1 LFIGYERYLAARA
14 LARHWRMLKQLPS
27 AMMSRSHPKGRWHK
41 AGRLGEMA
49 RDFPVLGLGAMESLF
64 SLRQLAELT
73 DQDPQGVM
81 FCDPGEDG
89 LASLRWFDL
98 WRYLPYDLLRK
109 VDVASMAV
117 PGSLEVRC
125 PMLDRELATAA
136 IRAPADQLLTDG
148 QRKGLLRLIARRH
161 LPTEIVDRPK
171 MGFAI
176 PIGEWFRSDDLPARG
191 SRVKSLL
198 MEHLL
203 AADAFGPFDLN
214 RAAVRRLVDEHMTAR
229 RDHGH
234 RLFALLT
241 LAMWVRL
248 MRNSST

>member
-1 LFIGYERYLAARA
+1 
-14 LARHWRMLKQLPS
+14 
-27 AMMSRSHPKGRWHK
+27 
-41 AGRLGEMA
+41 
-49 RDFPVLGLGAMESLF
+49 
-64 SLRQLAELT
+64 
-73 DQDPQGVM
+73 
-81 FCDPGEDG
+81 
-89 LASLRWFDL
+89 
-98 WRYLPYDLLRK
+98 
-109 VDVASMAV
+109 
-117 PGSLEVRC
+117 
-125 PMLDRELATAA
+125 
-136 IRAPADQLLTDG
+136 
-148 QRKGLLRLIARRH
+148 
-161 LPTEIVDRPK
+161 